1 MSGNFVGFF
10 CSGHNLRANPS
21 TVTVQSA
28 IFENSID
35 FESHKFANDNFQM
48 NATVIIK
55 LSNEWNGAAC
65 AHPKM
70 HENQIFELLKLDAF
84 DAMGFAKCDRQPDR
98 EVCHGINNMGKPNI
112 RTTNASKPRHNNNR
126 HATEAGA
133 AVESGSE
140 YHCRLLHIFTVNW
153 FLRIINNASIFL
165 SFALQSN
172 DIRQWQFDWMTLSY
186 MVSRLAAQG
195 NDWQSMNSKSIQ
207 FWMSSV
213 RGIGLEILL
222 MLGNGTQPL
231 IPQMTTKI
239 RCTFGRWAALRR

>member
-10 CSGHNLRANPS
+10 CSGQNLRANPS

-55 LSNEWNGAAC
+55 LPNEWNGAAC

-112 RTTNASKPRHNNNR
+112 RTTNHDTITTDTQQKQEQQLNL
-126 HATEAGA
+126 A
-133 AVESGSE
+133 ANIIADCYTFSQSIDFCGLLTMLRYSS
-140 YHCRLLHIFTVNW
+140 RLLCNRTT
-153 FLRIINNASIFL
+153 A
-165 SFALQSN
+165 
-172 DIRQWQFDWMTLSY
+172 D
-186 MVSRLAAQG
+186 
-195 NDWQSMNSKSIQ
+195 
-207 FWMSSV
+207 
-213 RGIGLEILL
+213 
-222 MLGNGTQPL
+222 NGSLT
-231 IPQMTTKI
+231 
-239 RCTFGRWAALRR
+239 G